1 MLMLNERI
9 WSLKEEVGLCRQW
22 HQLIQRN
29 LYRMADGDG
38 VKEFYAVLLFF
49 FFPKNTFQ
57 LYSDLQ
63 TRNPWQVA

>member
-1 MLMLNERI
+1 MFMLNERI
-9 WSLKEEVGLCRQW
+9 QSLKEEVGLRRQW

-29 LYRMADGDG
+29 LYRMADGNG
-38 VKEFYAVLLFF
+38 VKEFYAVFFCLFS
-49 FFPKNTFQ
+49 KNTLQ